1 MIIGLDGIPL
11 TSLKT
16 GVGHYT
22 FELARALAQAE
33 PATEFDLA
41 YPSAFPPFSLQE
53 NEEHLPAN
61 LKCTRVP
68 VGQVSR
74 HWWSVGLP
82 RYIKRR
88 GIKLFHGTNYDVPL
102 WKRCATVLTVHDMSL
117 VLHPEKHRGRSVRRA
132 RRRLPL
138 MARLSN
144 ALVVPTETIKREV
157 CDQLQVPADKVFVV
171 PEAARD
177 CFHPVDFEE
186 TEAQRRRLG
195 IGSKFILAVGTIEPR
210 KNYLALVHAF
220 EEVLRARPDLPLQL
234 VIVGGRGWLS
244 SGVFEAIEQSPL
256 RERIKLTG
264 YLGDDD
270 LRALYSSC
278 RCFIYPSMY
287 EGFGLPPLEAM
298 RCGAPVIAGSASAV
312 AEVTAGA
319 ARLVD
324 SESTQEIASGILEL
338 VENDGMRRGLAD
350 AGRRRSAE
358 FSWHRTARLTL
369 EVYQE
374 AIKNRESR

>member
-53 NEEHLPAN
+53 NKEHLPAN

-298 RCGAPVIAGSASAV
+298 R
-312 AEVTAGA
+312 
-319 ARLVD
+319 
-324 SESTQEIASGILEL
+324 
-338 VENDGMRRGLAD
+338 
-350 AGRRRSAE
+350 
-358 FSWHRTARLTL
+358 
-369 EVYQE
+369 
-374 AIKNRESR
+374 

>member
-186 TEAQRRRLG
+186 TEAPRRRLG

-234 VIVGGRGWLS
+234 VIVGGR
-244 SGVFEAIEQSPL
+244 V
-256 RERIKLTG
+256 
-264 YLGDDD
+264 
-270 LRALYSSC
+270 
-278 RCFIYPSMY
+278 IYPSMY

-312 AEVTAGA
+312 GEVTAGA

-338 VENDGMRRGLAD
+338 VENDGMRRELAD

-358 FSWHRTARLTL
+358 FSWDRTARLTL

-374 AIKNRESR
+374 AIKNRER